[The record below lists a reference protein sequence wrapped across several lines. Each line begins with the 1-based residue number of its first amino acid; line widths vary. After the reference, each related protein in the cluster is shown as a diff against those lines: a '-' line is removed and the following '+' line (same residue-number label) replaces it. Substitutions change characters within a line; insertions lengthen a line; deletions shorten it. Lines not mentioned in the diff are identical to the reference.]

1 MTPIILNEEN
11 LSYMRNTVRSAS
23 IPHAIII
30 EGAEG
35 SGKYTLARHFAALI
49 NCQSSQDAPCGVCE
63 SCIKIFKEVHADVTC
78 VDLADDK
85 KSISVFQVRQVI
97 SEAALIPS
105 EANKRIFIIR
115 NGQALTVQA
124 QNAFLKIFEEP
135 PKDVIFIM
143 LTTDKRLLLPT
154 VVSRAVTLKTQ
165 LLPDDVIASQLCAR
179 TKKGEAETQA
189 AVSVAQGSLGKALE
203 LLSGTKILRLRET
216 VEKYFSLLSKPA
228 SVYALCA
235 ALAPQSFKRDELLM
249 IFPFFRLAFRDI
261 AMCKCGEIPP
271 VFFTDKEI
279 MKKAAANVSAENIIT
294 LYEKTDKLCNALL
307 SNINPYTAVTAFN
320 AYTAEYF
327 RLGQAGE
334 K

>member
-1 MTPIILNEEN
+1 VTPIILNEDN
-11 LSYMRNTVRSAS
+11 LSYMRRTVQSAA
-23 IPHAIII
+23 IPHAVII

-35 SGKYTLARHFAALI
+35 SGKYTLARHFAAMI
-49 NCQSSQDAPCGVCE
+49 NCESGENAPCGVCP
-63 SCIKIFKEVHADVTC
+63 SCTKIFKEVHADVTC
-78 VDLADDK
+78 VDLAEDK
-85 KSISVFQVRQVI
+85 KSISVSQVRQVI
-97 SEAALIPS
+97 SEASLIPS

-143 LTTDKRLLLPT
+143 LTTDKKLLLPT

-165 LLPDDVIASQLCAR
+165 LLPQDVLKAELCAR
-179 TKKGEAETQA
+179 TKKGEAETEA
-189 AVSVAQGSLGKALE
+189 AVSVAQGSLGKAME
-203 LLSGTKILRLRET
+203 LLSGTKILKLRET

-228 SVYALCA
+228 PVYALCRELSPNA
-235 ALAPQSFKRDELLM
+235 FKRDELLM
-249 IFPFFRLAFRDI
+249 VFPFFRLAFRDI
-261 AMCKCGEIPP
+261 AVCKCGGGAP
-271 VFFTDKEI
+271 VFFTDTEI
-279 MKKAAANVSAENIIT
+279 MKKAAANVSSENIIT

-307 SNINPYTAVTAFN
+307 SNINPYTAVTVFN
-320 AYTAEYF
+320 AYTAGYF